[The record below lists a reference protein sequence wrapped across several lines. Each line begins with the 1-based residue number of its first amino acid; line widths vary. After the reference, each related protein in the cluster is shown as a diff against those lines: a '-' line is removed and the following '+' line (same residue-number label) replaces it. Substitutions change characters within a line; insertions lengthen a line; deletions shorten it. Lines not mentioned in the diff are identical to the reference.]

1 MDKVFF
7 RTGFNYDR
15 DAVSR
20 ETALNCEIDPVT
32 GEIVPSMTSQQFADD
47 VDINTIVRRF
57 GLTGQL
63 PQSLS
68 VPLSGDFTGVTDF
81 HSAMNLVV
89 AAQDE
94 FMKLPADVRDRFGN
108 DPGAL
113 VAFVSDEA
121 NRDEAVKLGIVPP
134 PPERTRDVVQA
145 VDELAAKLSP
155 PKS

>member
-94 FMKLPADVRDRFGN
+94 FMKLPVDVRDRFGN

-113 VAFVSDEA
+113 VAFVSDDA
-121 NRDEAVKLGIVPP
+121 NRDEAVKLGIV
-134 PPERTRDVVQA
+134 
-145 VDELAAKLSP
+145 LAAA
-155 PKS
+155 